1 MTKSLYGKT
10 ADGKEVFSFTIK
22 NESGAEIELLN
33 YGATLNKISVP
44 DRNGDFADVLVGF
57 DTMEGQLSCTD
68 SQGRTVGRVANRI
81 SGNGI
86 TIDGKNYPITKNIDG
101 KFTLHGNHEYENA
114 VWNYEIL
121 GDDSVKFSYFSA
133 DGNEGFPSNLQNEVT
148 FTFTDK
154 NEVKIHYDCRP
165 DGKTP
170 INVTNHSY
178 FNLGGYASGNILS
191 HEMQIF
197 AKYFTPMN
205 EDSIP
210 TGEIRS
216 VENTPFDFRIPKKIG
231 RDVSSPDEQLEDFKS
246 FIEKKG
252 LPYFPIV
259 APIKYG
265 TKELINAV
273 AEKLSTLPPVKK
285 YEAEEIPLSVL
296 ESKKN
301 NGFKVTVNDG
311 VYSVEADWLYR
322 ILSKTDLDDYASL
335 QYFQTVLKS
344 SGIIDELVK
353 QGIQE
358 GDTVSIYDLEFDY
371 IP

>member
-1 MTKSLYGKT
+1 MKMTKSLYGKT

-22 NESGAEIELLN
+22 NESGAEIELLS

-101 KFTLHGNHEYENA
+101 KFTLHGNHEYENT
-114 VWNYEIL
+114 VWDYEIL

-170 INVTNHSY
+170 INVTNHAY

-231 RDVSSPDEQLEDFKS
+231 RDVSSPDEQLIIGRGYDHNFC
-246 FIEKKG
+246 
-252 LPYFPIV
+252 
-259 APIKYG
+259 
-265 TKELINAV
+265 
-273 AEKLSTLPPVKK
+273 
-285 YEAEEIPLSVL
+285 L
-296 ESKKN
+296 EN
-301 NGFKVTVNDG
+301 YTGALREFAM
-311 VYSVEADWLYR
+311 VYDPESGRKMTCY
-322 ILSKTDLDDYASL
+322 TDLPGVQFYIGNYMDGSQIGKGKL
-335 QYFQTVLKS
+335 PLTHRSGFCLETQYYPNALNNPDFIQNLF
-344 SGIIDELVK
+344 DENHPFVS
-353 QGIQE
+353 
-358 GDTVSIYDLEFDY
+358 DTVYRFSAE
-371 IP
+371 

>member
-1 MTKSLYGKT
+1 MKMTKSLYGKT

-86 TIDGKNYPITKNIDG
+86 TIDGKNYRITKNIDG

-154 NEVKIHYDCRP
+154 NEDQ
-165 DGKTP
+165 
-170 INVTNHSY
+170 N
-178 FNLGGYASGNILS
+178 
-191 HEMQIF
+191 
-197 AKYFTPMN
+197 TPMTA
-205 EDSIP
+205 DP
-210 TGEIRS
+210 TARL
-216 VENTPFDFRIPKKIG
+216 R
-231 RDVSSPDEQLEDFKS
+231 
-246 FIEKKG
+246 
-252 LPYFPIV
+252 
-259 APIKYG
+259 
-265 TKELINAV
+265 
-273 AEKLSTLPPVKK
+273 
-285 YEAEEIPLSVL
+285 
-296 ESKKN
+296 
-301 NGFKVTVNDG
+301 
-311 VYSVEADWLYR
+311 
-322 ILSKTDLDDYASL
+322 
-335 QYFQTVLKS
+335 
-344 SGIIDELVK
+344 
-353 QGIQE
+353 
-358 GDTVSIYDLEFDY
+358 
-371 IP
+371 

>member
-1 MTKSLYGKT
+1 MKMTKSLYGKT

-86 TIDGKNYPITKNIDG
+86 TIDGKNYRITKNIDG

-231 RDVSSPDEQLEDFKS
+231 RRIFSRRAAYNRQGLRPQLLPRKLHGCSARIRNGLRPRKRQENDV
-246 FIEKKG
+246 
-252 LPYFPIV
+252 
-259 APIKYG
+259 
-265 TKELINAV
+265 
-273 AEKLSTLPPVKK
+273 
-285 YEAEEIPLSVL
+285 
-296 ESKKN
+296 
-301 NGFKVTVNDG
+301 
-311 VYSVEADWLYR
+311 LYR
-322 ILSKTDLDDYASL
+322 PSRSP
-335 QYFQTVLKS
+335 VLHRQLY
-344 SGIIDELVK
+344 GRLANR
-353 QGIQE
+353 
-358 GDTVSIYDLEFDY
+358 
-371 IP
+371 

>member
-133 DGNEGFPSNLQNEVT
+133 DGNEGFP
-148 FTFTDK
+148 
-154 NEVKIHYDCRP
+154 VKP
-165 DGKTP
+165 
-170 INVTNHSY
+170 
-178 FNLGGYASGNILS
+178 
-191 HEMQIF
+191 
-197 AKYFTPMN
+197 
-205 EDSIP
+205 
-210 TGEIRS
+210 
-216 VENTPFDFRIPKKIG
+216 
-231 RDVSSPDEQLEDFKS
+231 
-246 FIEKKG
+246 
-252 LPYFPIV
+252 
-259 APIKYG
+259 
-265 TKELINAV
+265 
-273 AEKLSTLPPVKK
+273 
-285 YEAEEIPLSVL
+285 
-296 ESKKN
+296 SK
-301 NGFKVTVNDG
+301 
-311 VYSVEADWLYR
+311 
-322 ILSKTDLDDYASL
+322 
-335 QYFQTVLKS
+335 
-344 SGIIDELVK
+344 
-353 QGIQE
+353 
-358 GDTVSIYDLEFDY
+358 
-371 IP
+371 